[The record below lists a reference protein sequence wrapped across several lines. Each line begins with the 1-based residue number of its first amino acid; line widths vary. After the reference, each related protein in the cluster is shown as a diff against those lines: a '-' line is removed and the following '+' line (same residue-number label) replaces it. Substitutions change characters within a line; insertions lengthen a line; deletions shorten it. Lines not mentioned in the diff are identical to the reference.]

1 MNTRAPVHTVAE
13 LEFDDV
19 KIRVSFWQD
28 EHSTSAHSIMRTDSG
43 KAGMQWDM
51 SADELR
57 ALAAMLANQAYR
69 LDEAHEPGTVNV

>member
-1 MNTRAPVHTVAE
+1 MNTRAPVHTVAQ

-28 EHSTSAHSIMRTDSG
+28 ERGTSAHSIMRTDSG
-43 KAGMQWDM
+43 QAGMQWDM

-69 LDEAHEPGTVNV
+69 LDEAHEPDTVNV